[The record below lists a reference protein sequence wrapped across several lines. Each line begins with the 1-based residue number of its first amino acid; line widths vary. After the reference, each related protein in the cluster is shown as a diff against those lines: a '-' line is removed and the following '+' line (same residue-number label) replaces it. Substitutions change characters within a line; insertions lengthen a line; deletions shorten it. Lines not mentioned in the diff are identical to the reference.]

1 MLNKS
6 DTSLN
11 PTGRVLRWFYT
22 VSTCCLNKHFTEPF
36 IFIVTCENKGI
47 SKTNTQTCSHW
58 SSIKFPTFGMKYLF
72 MSRSVFTP
80 VCLLSVFIN
89 CICLMDYNYYF
100 NCILF
105 MHTDRQRGARK
116 APWVLI
122 KKKKDRERWR
132 RWWKM
137 CHLHLEI
144 RYHAFKNVQ
153 YNTVT
158 FITCQSELTQPS
170 KGSNDRIANISR
182 ACYETAALKVGSSVN
197 LDTSCT
203 RQAVTLWA
211 SFMTWR
217 TCCVCWIAV
226 MCSYSYSIC
235 PRHLKRQ

>member
-11 PTGRVLRWFYT
+11 PTGRVWGG
-22 VSTCCLNKHFTEPF
+22 STLSQLAAWTNFTEPF
-36 IFIVTCENKGI
+36 IFIVMCENKGI

-122 KKKKDRERWR
+122 KKKKRQRE
-132 RWWKM
+132 M
-137 CHLHLEI
+137 EEVM
-144 RYHAFKNVQ
+144 KNVSFAPRDP
-153 YNTVT
+153 V
-158 FITCQSELTQPS
+158 
-170 KGSNDRIANISR
+170 
-182 ACYETAALKVGSSVN
+182 
-197 LDTSCT
+197 SCLQECT
-203 RQAVTLWA
+203 IQHCDLYHLSIWINSAV
-211 SFMTWR
+211 
-217 TCCVCWIAV
+217 
-226 MCSYSYSIC
+226 
-235 PRHLKRQ
+235 KRV